1 MGLTGRILHPVYLN
15 YYSKTYFLKRAVLH
29 RELKKN
35 ILLEVGT
42 LFPLI

>member
-15 YYSKTYFLKRAVLH
+15 YYSKTYFLKRAVN